1 MKKISRKTKIKIM
14 SIAIFAFMMLM
25 TITTTNAVAIEW
37 WDKAS
42 SWYKAGESNVGIST
56 DVLDGLA
63 TTLEVVGTGVIAVAT
78 VVIGIKYIMGTVEGK
93 VQAKESLMNLLVA
106 CIFFFGWSG
115 IRGMLITGNASG
127 IGGIKGS
134 NTGLSFFDGD
144 IGTTFA
150 RVFTLLVMFGKV
162 LTVLAVVYMGVKYV
176 FAGADAKAQLK
187 QKSPALIIGIVLIFC
202 ATTFLGLLANVINDV
217 L

>member
-162 LTVLAVVYMGVKYV
+162 LTVLAVVYMGVRYV

>member
-63 TTLEVVGTGVIAVAT
+63 TTLEVVGTGVIAIAT
-78 VVIGIKYIMGTVEGK
+78 VVIGIRYILGTVEGK

-127 IGGIKGS
+127 IGGIKGN

-162 LTVLAVVYMGVKYV
+162 LTVLAVVYMGVRYV

-202 ATTFLGLLANVINDV
+202 ATTFIGLLANVINDV

>member
-1 MKKISRKTKIKIM
+1 MKKKNRKIAIRIM
-14 SIAIFAFMMLM
+14 STIMLLLTLASM
-25 TITTTNAVAIEW
+25 TTVNAANNW
-37 WDKAS
+37 WTEATG
-42 SWYKAGESNVGIST
+42 WYKNGSTNVGISSS
-56 DVLDGLA
+56 VIDGIADL
-63 TTLEVVGTGVIAVAT
+63 LEVVGTGVIAIAT
-78 VVIGIKYIMGTVEGK
+78 VVIGIRYILGTVEGK

-127 IGGIKGS
+127 IGGIKGN

-162 LTVLAVVYMGVKYV
+162 LTVLAVVYMGVRYV